1 LIIFSYVAYGT
12 TGNTDAALKQLY
24 EEQKELTP
32 REEFIQLIKRKA
44 PFAQKMHG
52 SRRIGPHQNLM
63 NEMFASGDAE
73 TLCDEL
79 ENSDMI
85 VKGDPGQSKLLNHAV
100 LFHGPMYQVFYFIIQ
115 FRVNIFEYKE
125 RFIWKSLVNENKAK
139 LLIDDSF
146 ISE

>member
-1 LIIFSYVAYGT
+1 MDRVCSFIYSFIYLKLIIFSYVAYGT

-44 PFAQKMHG
+44 PIAQKMHG

-115 FRVNIFEYKE
+115 FRVNIFE
-125 RFIWKSLVNENKAK
+125 
-139 LLIDDSF
+139 
-146 ISE
+146 